1 MAKKRL
7 DVLLFEKGLC
17 PSRER
22 AKTAIMEG
30 IVYIAGQK
38 AGKAGDMVDENAELE
53 VRGNDNAFVSRGGKK
68 IEKALNYFAIDPSG
82 LTVMDVGAS
91 TGGFT
96 DCLLRRGAEKVYSI
110 DVGYGQLAWS
120 LRQDPRVKCMERTNI
135 RYVTPD
141 MLEETPSLCVI
152 DVSFISLK
160 LVLPVV
166 AGLLTEDGR
175 VANLINKNFGEIPA
189 LDEDSMTNE
198 DRALLKET
206 SDAFDEIGALIE
218 KHHQKNALVAAMRV
232 VGDINKYISAEEPW
246 KIKDDEARLGT
257 VLHVA
262 AQAGYD
268 ANHLLAPFLPHASQK
283 VYEALGGSGVFS
295 PLPRLEEVE
304 DLDKPGFTYPIIT
317 GDYKLGETVHPWES
331 ERLVAGTPVPKPHPI
346 FAKIPPEA
354 VAEELTR
361 FDTELAARK
370 KAEAE
375 RFAAAQAEL
384 KQ

>member
-189 LDEDSMTNE
+189 FDEASATDE
-198 DRALLKET
+198 DRALLAET
-206 SDAFDEIGALIE
+206 KAAFETVGGLIE
-218 KHHQKNALVAAMRV
+218 NHRQKNALSEAMRV
-232 VGDINKYISAEEPW
+232 VGDINKYISATEPW
-246 KIKDDEARLGT
+246 KIKDNPARLGT
-257 VLHVA
+257 VLHTA
-262 AQAGYD
+262 AQAVSD
-268 ANHLLAPFLPHASQK
+268 ANHLLAPFLPHSAQK
-283 VYEALGGSGVFS
+283 VWEALGGTGVFS
-295 PLPRLEEVE
+295 PLPHLEEVE

-317 GDYKLGETVHPWES
+317 GDYKLGETVHPWAS
-331 ERLVAGTPVPKPHPI
+331 EPIVAGTSVPKPHPI
-346 FAKIPPEA
+346 FAKIPAEA
-354 VAEELTR
+354 VEEELAR
-361 FDTELAARK
+361 FDTELKARREAEAARLAAE
-370 KAEAE
+370 KAKLEG
-375 RFAAAQAEL
+375 
-384 KQ
+384 

>member
-53 VRGNDNAFVSRGGKK
+53 VRGNENAFVSRGGKK
-68 IEKALNYFAIDPSG
+68 IEKALNYFNIDPTD
-82 LTVMDVGAS
+82 LVVMDVGAS

-96 DCLLRRGAEKVYSI
+96 DCLLRRGARKVYSI

-166 AGLLTEDGR
+166 SSLLTEDGH
-175 VANLINKNFGEIPA
+175 VANLIKPQFEAGKGKKNRG
-189 LDEDSMTNE
+189 DC
-198 DRALLKET
+198 ET
-206 SDAFDEIGALIE
+206 HRHGRGTENR
-218 KHHQKNALVAAMRV
+218 Q
-232 VGDINKYISAEEPW
+232 P
-246 KIKDDEARLGT
+246 RL
-257 VLHVA
+257 
-262 AQAGYD
+262 QAGIQ
-268 ANHLLAPFLPHASQK
+268 HAGAERRS
-283 VYEALGGSGVFS
+283 GGHHFGRCAYPGV
-295 PLPRLEEVE
+295 RLRS
-304 DLDKPGFTYPIIT
+304 LHRHG
-317 GDYKLGETVHPWES
+317 S
-331 ERLVAGTPVPKPHPI
+331 VAGVRRRI
-346 FAKIPPEA
+346 
-354 VAEELTR
+354 
-361 FDTELAARK
+361 AAYL
-370 KAEAE
+370 
-375 RFAAAQAEL
+375 QPQL
-384 KQ
+384 

>member
-53 VRGNDNAFVSRGGKK
+53 VRGNENAFVSRGGKK
-68 IEKALNYFAIDPSG
+68 IEKALNYFNIDPTN
-82 LTVMDVGAS
+82 LVVMDVGAS

-96 DCLLRRGAEKVYSI
+96 DCLLRRGARKVYSI

-141 MLEETPSLCVI
+141 MLEETPSFCVI

-166 AGLLTEDGR
+166 SSLLTEDGHG
-175 VANLINKNFGEIPA
+175 ANLI
-189 LDEDSMTNE
+189 
-198 DRALLKET
+198 
-206 SDAFDEIGALIE
+206 
-218 KHHQKNALVAAMRV
+218 
-232 VGDINKYISAEEPW
+232 
-246 KIKDDEARLGT
+246 
-257 VLHVA
+257 
-262 AQAGYD
+262 
-268 ANHLLAPFLPHASQK
+268 
-283 VYEALGGSGVFS
+283 
-295 PLPRLEEVE
+295 
-304 DLDKPGFTYPIIT
+304 
-317 GDYKLGETVHPWES
+317 
-331 ERLVAGTPVPKPHPI
+331 
-346 FAKIPPEA
+346 
-354 VAEELTR
+354 
-361 FDTELAARK
+361 
-370 KAEAE
+370 
-375 RFAAAQAEL
+375 
-384 KQ
+384 

>member
-53 VRGNDNAFVSRGGKK
+53 VRGNENAFVSRGGKK
-68 IEKALNYFAIDPSG
+68 IEKALNYFNIDP
-82 LTVMDVGAS
+82 TVMDVGAS

-96 DCLLRRGAEKVYSI
+96 DCLLRRGARKVYSI

-166 AGLLTEDGR
+166 SSLLTEDGH
-175 VANLINKNFGEIPA
+175 VANLIKPQFEAG
-189 LDEDSMTNE
+189 
-198 DRALLKET
+198 R
-206 SDAFDEIGALIE
+206 E
-218 KHHQKNALVAAMRV
+218 KVGKKGVVREPTTHREVLEMAQGYAM
-232 VGDINKYISAEEPW
+232 
-246 KIKDDEARLGT
+246 
-257 VLHVA
+257 
-262 AQAGYD
+262 
-268 ANHLLAPFLPHASQK
+268 ANHFTPAGLD
-283 VYEALGGSGVFS
+283 FS
-295 PLPRLEEVE
+295 PIKGPEGNIEFLGYLAKQGEEHIP
-304 DLDKPGFTYPIIT
+304 DLA
-317 GDYKLGETVHPWES
+317 EVVRQAH
-331 ERLVAGTPVPKPHPI
+331 
-346 FAKIPPEA
+346 
-354 VAEELTR
+354 EEL
-361 FDTELAARK
+361 DA
-370 KAEAE
+370 KA
-375 RFAAAQAEL
+375 
-384 KQ
+384 